1 MLPMS
6 LLPATEAI
14 VPYGS
19 ITMTPLVTVVVVNWN
34 GLPLL
39 RRCLP
44 PVLAQRGV
52 PYEVIVVDNGSSD
65 GSLDWLRRLAA
76 TMAASPTAPPLRILA
91 SERNLGF
98 AAGNNLAIRESQAP
112 FIATLNND
120 AWPEPDCLAALV
132 AAAESD
138 PSIGSCAA
146 QMVFA
151 SRPDVVNSAG
161 IALDRAGIAWDR
173 EVGAARHPPG
183 PATEVF
189 GASAGAALYRR
200 TMLDD
205 VGLFAES
212 FFMYLEDVDLAWR
225 ARLRQW
231 QCVYV
236 PAAVVRHLHSASAG
250 EGSPFKLWHLGRNK
264 LAVLVRCLPGRP
276 LLRYGGA
283 IIGYDLAATLLA
295 LLARQDASG
304 LRGRWAALRCW
315 RELAT
320 ERRQIQSQRTATWND
335 VSAWIE
341 PVPTPARVWQRFRH
355 LRAVLARV

>member
-1 MLPMS
+1 
-6 LLPATEAI
+6 
-14 VPYGS
+14 
-19 ITMTPLVTVVVVNWN
+19 MTPLVTVVVVNWN

-65 GSLDWLRRLAA
+65 GSLDWLRRLSA

-120 AWPEPDCLAALV
+120 AWPEPGCLAALL

-200 TMLDD
+200 AMLDD

-304 LRGRWAALRCW
+304 LRGRWAALRRW

-320 ERRQIQSQRTATWND
+320 ERRQIQSQRTSTWND

-355 LRAVLARV
+355 LRAVLASV

>member
-1 MLPMS
+1 MS
-6 LLPATEAI
+6 
-14 VPYGS
+14 
-19 ITMTPLVTVVVVNWN
+19 PLVTVVVVNWN
-34 GLPLL
+34 GLSLL

-52 PYEVIVVDNGSSD
+52 PYEVVVVDNGSGD
-65 GSLDWLRRLAA
+65 GSLDWLRRLSA
-76 TMAASPTAPPLRILA
+76 TLAASPPAAPVRILA
-91 SERNLGF
+91 SKRNLGF
-98 AAGNNLAIRESQAP
+98 AAGNNLAIRESCAP
-112 FIATLNND
+112 FVATLNND
-120 AWPEPDCLAALV
+120 AWPEPGWLAALV

-146 QMVFA
+146 QLVFA
-151 SRPDVVNSAG
+151 SRPAVVNSAG

-173 EVGAARHPPG
+173 EVGAARHRPG

-200 TMLDD
+200 AMLDD

-225 ARLRQW
+225 ARLRRW
-231 QCVYV
+231 KCVYE

-264 LAVLVRCLPGRP
+264 LAVLARCLPSRP
-276 LLRYGGA
+276 LLRYGSA
-283 IIGYDLAATLLA
+283 IIGYDLAATLWA
-295 LLARQDASG
+295 LLAYRDRSG
-304 LRGRWAALRCW
+304 LLGRWAALRRW
-315 RELAT
+315 RELVA
-320 ERRQIQSQRTATWND
+320 ERQRIQARRTATWDD

-341 PVPTPARVWQRFRH
+341 PVPTPATVWRRFRH
-355 LRAVLARV
+355 LREVLASV

>member
-1 MLPMS
+1 MS
-6 LLPATEAI
+6 
-14 VPYGS
+14 
-19 ITMTPLVTVVVVNWN
+19 PLVTVVVVNWN
-34 GLPLL
+34 GLSLL

-65 GSLDWLRRLAA
+65 GSLDWLRRLSATLAA
-76 TMAASPTAPPLRILA
+76 APAAPPVRILA

-112 FIATLNND
+112 FVATLNND
-120 AWPEPDCLAALV
+120 ARPEPGWLAALV
-132 AAAESD
+132 AAAEAD
-138 PSIGSCAA
+138 PKIGSCAA
-146 QMVFA
+146 QLVFA
-151 SRPDVVNSAG
+151 SRPEVVNSAG

-200 TMLDD
+200 AMLDD

-236 PAAVVRHLHSASAG
+236 PAAVVHHLHSASAG
-250 EGSPFKLWHLGRNK
+250 EGSPFKLWHLGATSSPCWP
-264 LAVLVRCLPGRP
+264 AVCLTAPCCGMAARSSATTSRRRSWRCLLVKIAAACAVVGPRCAVVGSCSP
-276 LLRYGGA
+276 SGG
-283 IIGYDLAATLLA
+283 GF
-295 LLARQDASG
+295 
-304 LRGRWAALRCW
+304 
-315 RELAT
+315 
-320 ERRQIQSQRTATWND
+320 
-335 VSAWIE
+335 SAGA
-341 PVPTPARVWQRFRH
+341 PQTGTT
-355 LRAVLARV
+355 